1 MPKTYRVID
10 DFELSVLGPKRY
22 ELDPLCYST
31 SLVKELHFYCSGR
44 VDGSDYITDC
54 VTESE
59 LTQEQINSIDYS
71 DSMVRFVVER
81 HLTSLGVYGRL
92 MKYYDSGK
100 PKYRKPKVVHA
111 KRLAYEKDNNLY
123 KDSDKIVFL
132 DKSLGEIIEESTEG

>member
-1 MPKTYRVID
+1 M
-10 DFELSVLGPKRY
+10 
-22 ELDPLCYST
+22 
-31 SLVKELHFYCSGR
+31 
-44 VDGSDYITDC
+44 
-54 VTESE
+54 
-59 LTQEQINSIDYS
+59 
-71 DSMVRFVVER
+71 
-81 HLTSLGVYGRL
+81 TSLGVYGRL